1 MHDGGQGLLID
12 ALKAAGFRV
21 DATAGDFFDCRE
33 KPDPRIDGIVTN
45 PPYGAERG
53 GRLAESFIRHAFT
66 FDVRLVAMLLRVD
79 FDSAKTRA
87 DLFRDNKIFAGKIVL
102 VDRIK
107 WFKGPSQPSDNH
119 AWFLWD
125 RKHRGWPSIAYAGKR
140 DADKAA

>member
-1 MHDGGQGLLID
+1 MGAGAWAGPARRRAEGRWLSRRRHRWRLLR
-12 ALKAAGFRV
+12 LPRKAGSAGR
-21 DATAGDFFDCRE
+21 
-33 KPDPRIDGIVTN
+33 
-45 PPYGAERG
+45 PPYGADRG
-53 GRLAESFIRHAFT
+53 GRLAEAFIRHALT
-66 FDVRLVAMLLRVD
+66 FDVRLVAGLLRVD